1 MIYLIKSSGYKEEEE
16 GKISTF
22 FLLKIGYTEDN
33 SKDKRFFQYKLHN
46 PTCQIL
52 YEIPDGTEDQ
62 EKRIQYRFRDLLFPD
77 YGREWFKYSEEIIE
91 FFKNIKSLKDIENYL
106 PKGNSS
112 KKKYLKYKNNI
123 KEILKYISN
132 IPCRD
137 IKKFNIL
144 CEEIFDILGDK
155 IIDNEYTMD
164 YLKLRFGEEK
174 IEEYNKIIESRNSG
188 IYCDDLITNQK
199 VSRFMEEYNSL
210 SEARKKLILLCESNL
225 SSEAIQVVLAQIP
238 ESDYIRS
245 YYENLGPQ
253 RLKALGYRKSSI
265 EKELGI
271 VTFSWELLRDSIYS
285 EFKEGEKYSLSNL
298 KDKLGSIYSSIN
310 YKSTPKANDIEN
322 WFETRVCQVS
332 ILVDNKKK
340 RVNCLELLKSK
351 RNILEERL
359 VD

>member
-1 MIYLIKSSGYKEEEE
+1 MIYLIQSAGYKVGENNN
-16 GKISTF
+16 ISYF
-22 FLLKIGYTEDN
+22 QLLKIGYTED
-33 SKDKRFFQYKLHN
+33 SRKDIRFSQYKLHN

-77 YGREWFKYSEEIIE
+77 YGKEWFKYSEEIIE

-123 KEILKYISN
+123 KEILKYISD

-210 SEARKKLILLCESNL
+210 TKARKKLIMLCESNL
-225 SSEAIQVVLAQIP
+225 SKKAIQVILNQIP
-238 ESDYIRS
+238 DSDYIKS
-245 YYENLGPQ
+245 YYLALGPQ
-253 RLKALGYRKSSI
+253 RLKALGYKRSNI

-271 VTFSWELLRDSIYS
+271 VTFSDELLYDSIYS
-285 EFKEGEKYSLSNL
+285 SFKEGSKYTLSDL
-298 KDKLGSIYSSIN
+298 KI
-310 YKSTPKANDIEN
+310 
-322 WFETRVCQVS
+322 
-332 ILVDNKKK
+332 
-340 RVNCLELLKSK
+340 
-351 RNILEERL
+351 RL
-359 VD
+359 D